1 MNNCPKCGNPLQPGV
16 STCPICGTM
25 INQANAAAPAPGA
38 PAPAQAPVAPA
49 PAPAAQPAP
58 PAGVP
63 VQPPVAPMAQPGA
76 PVPPAP
82 GAMPMQGSVP
92 TPVAPAPAVP
102 PIQGAPAVPPAPA
115 APVPGPAA
123 GTPAALAAQATATAP
138 VAPPKKKP
146 DKKLYI
152 IGGIIAAVIIVGVI
166 IFMIVMNSTTK
177 VAPTKTNPTPQPRVA
192 ANTTVSVG
200 NYDFQRPNGWSNAE
214 SAGYVYITKD
224 DESVVIVL
232 NKTSTNL
239 SNATVDTM
247 KAAAAGQRLKDTE
260 VTEMTIG
267 DKKAFYLAATYN
279 DLPVEYYYIDYN
291 TVTVIVSV
299 VYTKAEYK
307 DASSNEVRNIVNT
320 IVYNEATKAAE
331 TYNNYI
337 YNTLIGQSIMFA
349 SVNEGSMPGGNG
361 NQSNPNGQGTTPSG
375 SSGSQN
381 SSNGFDVQSNPSD
394 TGNQGTSSDLVS

>member
-1 MNNCPKCGNPLQPGV
+1 
-16 STCPICGTM
+16 
-25 INQANAAAPAPGA
+25 
-38 PAPAQAPVAPA
+38 
-49 PAPAAQPAP
+49 
-58 PAGVP
+58 
-63 VQPPVAPMAQPGA
+63 
-76 PVPPAP
+76 
-82 GAMPMQGSVP
+82 
-92 TPVAPAPAVP
+92 
-102 PIQGAPAVPPAPA
+102 
-115 APVPGPAA
+115 
-123 GTPAALAAQATATAP
+123 
-138 VAPPKKKP
+138 
-146 DKKLYI
+146 
-152 IGGIIAAVIIVGVI
+152 
-166 IFMIVMNSTTK
+166 
-177 VAPTKTNPTPQPRVA
+177 
-192 ANTTVSVG
+192 
-200 NYDFQRPNGWSNAE
+200 
-214 SAGYVYITKD
+214 
-224 DESVVIVL
+224 
-232 NKTSTNL
+232 
-239 SNATVDTM
+239 
-247 KAAAAGQRLKDTE
+247 
-260 VTEMTIG
+260 MTIG